1 MEAEAEEVPDLT
13 VQDHPKRM
21 ARDWARRL
29 SLGGAEGVI
38 RMRHKGHP
46 EQGILQR
53 RSPVVV
59 VVVQDPEAPTNMQGA
74 TGPLGR

>member
-1 MEAEAEEVPDLT
+1 MEAEGEEVPDLT
-13 VQDHPKRM
+13 VQVYPQRM
-21 ARDWARRL
+21 VRDWARLL
-29 SLGGAEGVI
+29 SLAAAEGVI

-53 RSPVVV
+53 LSPVVV